1 MTSSLEGE
9 GSHGQAD
16 EAREVA
22 PILEDKSVLNVENW
36 VKRIYNLKAS
46 YVQYGKD

>member
-16 EAREVA
+16 EASREVA

-46 YVQYGKD
+46 YLEVP